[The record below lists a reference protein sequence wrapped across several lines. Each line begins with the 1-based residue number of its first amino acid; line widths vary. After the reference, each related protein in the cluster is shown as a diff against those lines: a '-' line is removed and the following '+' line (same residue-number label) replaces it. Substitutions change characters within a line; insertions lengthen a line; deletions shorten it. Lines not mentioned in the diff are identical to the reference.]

1 MHNKPFNLANKVE
14 CAPNE
19 IASHNGTEQIY
30 AYDSYKGIKKGNE
43 F

>member
-30 AYDSYKGIKKGNE
+30 AYVSNKGIKKGNE